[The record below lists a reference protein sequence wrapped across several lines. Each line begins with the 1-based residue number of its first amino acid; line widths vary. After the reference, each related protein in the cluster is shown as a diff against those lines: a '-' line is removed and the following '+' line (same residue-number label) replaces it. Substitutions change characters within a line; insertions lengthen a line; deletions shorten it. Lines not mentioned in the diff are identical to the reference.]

1 MKIFNTL
8 TEKKED
14 LPEKKKLNLFVCGP
28 TVYDFSHIGHAR
40 TYLAFDNI
48 VRYLRARKIK
58 VFYLQNITDVDDK
71 IIDRAR
77 LQKTAPKTIAR
88 SFEKEYYRDM
98 KALGVSTVDRY
109 ARASD
114 FIKEIQKQI
123 ARLIKKGFAY
133 QTGSGV
139 YFEVKKFSDY
149 GKLSKQNLEALRPGY
164 RIEPDP
170 EKKDSLDF
178 ALWKIKK
185 GDDEPSWLS
194 PWGEGRPGWHIEDT
208 AISEA
213 FFGPQYDLHGGAVD
227 LKFPHHESEIAQQE
241 AASGKKPFVAI
252 WLHTGFLLING
263 DKMSKSLGNFLTIRD
278 FLKKH
283 SALILRCLVLLHH
296 YRSHFNY
303 TETTIEQAEN
313 GLQNLR
319 LTLERLRF
327 IEHSSKAKKSF
338 EIKEFI
344 TAADRDFY
352 RAMDDDFNTPEA
364 VAALFKLI
372 TPLQNKLW
380 LLSGAQ
386 AKELSRFLLKKLE
399 LLGIAFI
406 TSPAPLKA
414 RTLLKQR
421 EKLRGNQQF
430 IQADGLRKKLSA
442 LGFTVEDTPLG
453 PFLWRTNQ
461 I

>member
-40 TYLAFDNI
+40 TYIAFDNI
-48 VRYLRARKIK
+48 VRYLRSRKIK

-263 DKMSKSLGNFLTIRD
+263 EKMSKSLGNFLTIRD
-278 FLKKH
+278 FLKQH
-283 SALILRCLVLLHH
+283 SPETLRFLVASHH
-296 YRSHFNY
+296 YRSPINY
-303 TETTIEQAEN
+303 ELAATKQAAASLQTLRQTI
-313 GLQNLR
+313 
-319 LTLERLRF
+319 
-327 IEHSSKAKKSF
+327 AKL
-338 EIKEFI
+338 
-344 TAADRDFY
+344 Y
-352 RAMDDDFNTPEA
+352 RADKKGGLSAAVAKHLKTSEQQFTEAMADDFNTPDALASLFTLINRIQPQFWQLTSQEA
-364 VAALFKLI
+364 KGIISFLTANLRIFGIIIKKPAAIPAPVKAL
-372 TPLQNKLW
+372 LQKR
-380 LLSGAQ
+380 
-386 AKELSRFLLKKLE
+386 ELSRVH
-399 LLGIAFI
+399 
-406 TSPAPLKA
+406 
-414 RTLLKQR
+414 KQ
-421 EKLRGNQQF
+421 F
-430 IQADGLRKKLSA
+430 TQADALRKAIEA
-442 LGFTVEDTPLG
+442 LGYIIEDTPNG
-453 PFLWRTNQ
+453 PLVFKK
-461 I
+461 